1 MAKITLNNSISVT
14 FEGVLCNRIV
24 FVTEINVLKSGKA
37 SFVRNKEGERFN
49 YEFLDDES
57 KEIINNIVERNKKYL

>member
-1 MAKITLNNSISVT
+1 MAKIALNNSISVT
-14 FEGVLCNRIV
+14 FEGVLCNRII

-49 YEFLDDES
+49 YEFIDDES

>member
-1 MAKITLNNSISVT
+1 M
-14 FEGVLCNRIV
+14 V

-37 SFVRNKEGERFN
+37 SFVRNKEGEKFN

-57 KEIINNIVERNKKYL
+57 KEIVDKIVEFNKKYL